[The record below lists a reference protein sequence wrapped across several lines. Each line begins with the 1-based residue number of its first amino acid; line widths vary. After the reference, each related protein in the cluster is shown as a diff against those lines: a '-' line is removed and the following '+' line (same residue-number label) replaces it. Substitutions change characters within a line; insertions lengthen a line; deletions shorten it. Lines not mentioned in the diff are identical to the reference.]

1 MAKLMSVLF
10 LLYLLILASCAT
22 PDGRSVASGQILF
35 EVSMTGNWLKNWFL
49 DGEKAKLEQNENGL
63 HIIATS
69 LFYRDFQVR
78 QRVNDRH

>member
-10 LLYLLILASCAT
+10 LLYLLILASYAT

-35 EVSMTGNWLKNWFL
+35 EDSMTGNWLKNWFL

-63 HIIATS
+63 HFIATS
-69 LFYRDFQVR
+69 LLYRDFQVR